1 MIPLFWIVQLKFL
14 DQLLGV
20 LVWIEPEVWIIGFLQ
35 VVEHNQKALFLTE
48 YMIDCGHER
57 QMDGIVRFEVKVNQ
71 VFGWFRDR
79 IVMPAPCAAMCFKI
93 RLLSAS

>member
-35 VVEHNQKALFLTE
+35 VVEHNQKAALP
-48 YMIDCGHER
+48 H
-57 QMDGIVRFEVKVNQ
+57 
-71 VFGWFRDR
+71 
-79 IVMPAPCAAMCFKI
+79 
-93 RLLSAS
+93 

>member
-35 VVEHNQKALFLTE
+35 VVEHNQKALFLTG

-71 VFGWFRDR
+71 VFGWFHMVAGQNRNACSLR
-79 IVMPAPCAAMCFKI
+79 RHVF
-93 RLLSAS
+93 